1 MLQHFAVIFHE
12 MSVIS
17 TNKTYFQTHFT
28 NQNFYLRKEVLELD
42 SVLELLDVERDDA
55 LELLA
60 VDLLEVDL
68 LEVDLLE
75 VDLLE
80 VDLLEVDRLDVQL
93 DVVLDLKNV
102 SLLVLLFV
110 SLVVC

>member
-1 MLQHFAVIFHE
+1 

-55 LELLA
+55 LELFA
-60 VDLLEVDL
+60 
-68 LEVDLLE
+68 VDLLE

-110 SLVVC
+110 SLVIC

>member
-1 MLQHFAVIFHE
+1 
-12 MSVIS
+12 
-17 TNKTYFQTHFT
+17 
-28 NQNFYLRKEVLELD
+28 
-42 SVLELLDVERDDA
+42 
-55 LELLA
+55 LA
-60 VDLLEVDL
+60 VDL

-110 SLVVC
+110 SLVIC

>member
-1 MLQHFAVIFHE
+1 MP
-12 MSVIS
+12 VIS
-17 TNKTYFQTHFT
+17 TNLTYFQTHLT
-28 NQNFYLRKEVLELD
+28 TQNFYLRKEVLELD
-42 SVLELLDVERDDA
+42 SVLELF
-55 LELLA
+55 A

-80 VDLLEVDRLDVQL
+80 VDLLEVDQLDVQL

-110 SLVVC
+110 SLVIC

>member
-1 MLQHFAVIFHE
+1 
-12 MSVIS
+12 
-17 TNKTYFQTHFT
+17 
-28 NQNFYLRKEVLELD
+28 
-42 SVLELLDVERDDA
+42 VLELLDVESDHA
-55 LELLA
+55 LELF
-60 VDLLEVDL
+60 EVDL

-110 SLVVC
+110 SLVIC

>member
-1 MLQHFAVIFHE
+1 MP
-12 MSVIS
+12 VIS
-17 TNKTYFQTHFT
+17 TNLTYFQTHLT
-28 NQNFYLRKEVLELD
+28 TQNFYLRKEVLELD
-42 SVLELLDVERDDA
+42 SVLELF
-55 LELLA
+55 A

-80 VDLLEVDRLDVQL
+80 VNLLEVDLLEVHRLDVQL
-93 DVVLDLKNV
+93 DVVLDLKKV

>member
-1 MLQHFAVIFHE
+1 M
-12 MSVIS
+12 
-17 TNKTYFQTHFT
+17 
-28 NQNFYLRKEVLELD
+28 
-42 SVLELLDVERDDA
+42 LELLDVESDHA
-55 LELLA
+55 LELF
-60 VDLLEVDL
+60 EVDL

-110 SLVVC
+110 SLVIC

>member
-1 MLQHFAVIFHE
+1 M
-12 MSVIS
+12 
-17 TNKTYFQTHFT
+17 
-28 NQNFYLRKEVLELD
+28 
-42 SVLELLDVERDDA
+42 LELLDVESDHA
-55 LELLA
+55 LELF
-60 VDLLEVDL
+60 EVDL

-102 SLLVLLFV
+102 SLLVLLIV
-110 SLVVC
+110 NC

>member
-1 MLQHFAVIFHE
+1 

-28 NQNFYLRKEVLELD
+28 TQNFYLRKEVLELD

-60 VDLLEVDL
+60 VERDDALELFAVDL

-80 VDLLEVDRLDVQL
+80 VDLLEVDRLDV
-93 DVVLDLKNV
+93 VLDLKNV

-110 SLVVC
+110 SLVIC

>member
-1 MLQHFAVIFHE
+1 

-110 SLVVC
+110 SLVVKEKCQIVIILI

>member
-1 MLQHFAVIFHE
+1 

-80 VDLLEVDRLDVQL
+80 VDLLEVDLLEVDRLDVQL

-110 SLVVC
+110 SLVIC

>member
-1 MLQHFAVIFHE
+1 

>member
-1 MLQHFAVIFHE
+1 M
-12 MSVIS
+12 
-17 TNKTYFQTHFT
+17 
-28 NQNFYLRKEVLELD
+28 
-42 SVLELLDVERDDA
+42 LELLDVESDHA
-55 LELLA
+55 LELF
-60 VDLLEVDL
+60 
-68 LEVDLLE
+68 EVDLLE

>member
-1 MLQHFAVIFHE
+1 

-110 SLVVC
+110 SLVI

>member
-1 MLQHFAVIFHE
+1 M
-12 MSVIS
+12 
-17 TNKTYFQTHFT
+17 
-28 NQNFYLRKEVLELD
+28 
-42 SVLELLDVERDDA
+42 LELLDVESDQA
-55 LELLA
+55 LELF
-60 VDLLEVDL
+60 EVDL

-110 SLVVC
+110 SLVIC

>member
-1 MLQHFAVIFHE
+1 

-110 SLVVC
+110 SLVIC

>member
-1 MLQHFAVIFHE
+1 M
-12 MSVIS
+12 
-17 TNKTYFQTHFT
+17 
-28 NQNFYLRKEVLELD
+28 
-42 SVLELLDVERDDA
+42 LELLDVESDHA
-55 LELLA
+55 LELF
-60 VDLLEVDL
+60 EVDL

>member
-1 MLQHFAVIFHE
+1 

-80 VDLLEVDRLDVQL
+80 VDRLDVQL

-110 SLVVC
+110 SLVIC

>member
-1 MLQHFAVIFHE
+1 M
-12 MSVIS
+12 
-17 TNKTYFQTHFT
+17 
-28 NQNFYLRKEVLELD
+28 
-42 SVLELLDVERDDA
+42 LELLDVESDHA
-55 LELLA
+55 LELF
-60 VDLLEVDL
+60 
-68 LEVDLLE
+68 EVDLLE

-80 VDLLEVDRLDVQL
+80 VDLLEVDRLDVQLDVQL

>member
-1 MLQHFAVIFHE
+1 
-12 MSVIS
+12 
-17 TNKTYFQTHFT
+17 
-28 NQNFYLRKEVLELD
+28 
-42 SVLELLDVERDDA
+42 VLELLDVESDHA
-55 LELLA
+55 LELF
-60 VDLLEVDL
+60 EVDL

>member
-1 MLQHFAVIFHE
+1 ML
-12 MSVIS
+12 VIS

-80 VDLLEVDRLDVQL
+80 VDRLDVQL

-110 SLVVC
+110 SLVIC

>member
-1 MLQHFAVIFHE
+1 M
-12 MSVIS
+12 
-17 TNKTYFQTHFT
+17 
-28 NQNFYLRKEVLELD
+28 
-42 SVLELLDVERDDA
+42 LELLDVESDHA
-55 LELLA
+55 LELF
-60 VDLLEVDL
+60 EVDL
-68 LEVDLLE
+68 LEVDLLD

-80 VDLLEVDRLDVQL
+80 VLLEVDRLDVQLDVQL

>member
-1 MLQHFAVIFHE
+1 
-12 MSVIS
+12 
-17 TNKTYFQTHFT
+17 
-28 NQNFYLRKEVLELD
+28 
-42 SVLELLDVERDDA
+42 VLELLDVESDHA
-55 LELLA
+55 LELF
-60 VDLLEVDL
+60 
-68 LEVDLLE
+68 EVDLLE